1 LKTRCVLG
9 QAEEYLR
16 GLAQAGRRNMERM
29 AEVVPG
35 TNYQRLQNFATN
47 SPWSERAVM
56 GQVAEEADQL
66 LGGEPDSSLLIDESG
81 FAKKGEDSVGVARQ
95 WCGRLGKVD
104 NCQVGVFG
112 VLSNGARYALIDARL
127 YLPKE
132 WISDPARCES
142 AGIPA
147 AEVVARSKS
156 EHALAIVA
164 QARAQGVRFNW
175 VGVDAG
181 YGKEPAF
188 LRALDAAGEIFVADV
203 HKSQVIYLA
212 DPQPCVP
219 EPKDGRGRPSQRL
232 QAQTPGIRVDA
243 WLAQQPAE
251 AWQRL
256 TLRDSTRGELRVEA
270 LSQRVWLWDGE
281 ETAAHCWHLIVRRE
295 IGSRDTI
302 KFTLSNAPAETSLE
316 RLAQMQGQR
325 YWVERSFQDAKSD
338 CGMADYQVRKWTGW
352 HHHMAMVMIAMLFMA
367 EERTAQK
374 DSVPLLSC
382 ADIIALL
389 KHFLPQ
395 AAVTREEVIEQMH
408 VRHDQRAASIESAY
422 RVQQRKRE

>member
-1 LKTRCVLG
+1 
-9 QAEEYLR
+9 
-16 GLAQAGRRNMERM
+16 M

-112 VLSNGARYALIDARL
+112 VLCNGARYALIDARL

-203 HKSQVIYLA
+203 HKLPTGLRPTPLHETIGAGLRRCILETPSAARSSLFGATEPVQKL
-212 DPQPCVP
+212 DP
-219 EPKDGRGRPSQRL
+219 GRLDHPHWCQGRQR
-232 QAQTPGIRVDA
+232 PGAR
-243 WLAQQPAE
+243 
-251 AWQRL
+251 
-256 TLRDSTRGELRVEA
+256 
-270 LSQRVWLWDGE
+270 
-281 ETAAHCWHLIVRRE
+281 
-295 IGSRDTI
+295 
-302 KFTLSNAPAETSLE
+302 FLE
-316 RLAQMQGQR
+316 
-325 YWVERSFQDAKSD
+325 
-338 CGMADYQVRKWTGW
+338 
-352 HHHMAMVMIAMLFMA
+352 
-367 EERTAQK
+367 
-374 DSVPLLSC
+374 
-382 ADIIALL
+382 
-389 KHFLPQ
+389 FL
-395 AAVTREEVIEQMH
+395 
-408 VRHDQRAASIESAY
+408 
-422 RVQQRKRE
+422 

>member
-1 LKTRCVLG
+1 
-9 QAEEYLR
+9 
-16 GLAQAGRRNMERM
+16 MERM

-35 TNYQRLQNFATN
+35 TNYQRLQNFVTN
-47 SPWSERAVM
+47 SPWDDRAVM
-56 GQVAEEADQL
+56 RQVAEEADRL
-66 LGGEPDSSLLIDESG
+66 LGGEPDSCLLIDESG
-81 FAKKGEDSVGVARQ
+81 FVKKGKDSAGVARQ

-112 VLSNGARYALIDARL
+112 VLSNGPRYALIDVRL

-132 WISDPARCES
+132 WVSDPARCER
-142 AGIPA
+142 AAIPA

-164 QARAQGVRFNW
+164 QARAQGIRFHW
-175 VGVDAG
+175 VGLDAG

-203 HKSQVIYLA
+203 HKSQMIYVA
-212 DPQPCVP
+212 DPEPRVP
-219 EPKDGRGRPSQRL
+219 EPNERGRPSQRL

-270 LSQRVWLWDGE
+270 LSRRVWLWDGE
-281 ETAAHCWHLIVRRE
+281 ETAPHCWHLTVRRE

-302 KFTLSNAPAETSLE
+302 KFALSNAPAETSLQ
-316 RLAQMQGQR
+316 RLAQMEGQR

-338 CGMADYQVRKWTGW
+338 CGMAEYQVRKWSGW

-367 EERTAQK
+367 QERAAQK
-374 DSVPLLSC
+374 DRAPLLSC

-395 AAVTREEVIEQMH
+395 AAVTREEVIEQMR
-408 VRHDQRAASIESAY
+408 VRHHQRSASIQSAY
-422 RVQQRKRE
+422 RVQQRRRE

>member
-29 AEVVPG
+29 AEVVPD
-35 TNYQRLQNFATN
+35 TDYQRLQNFATN
-47 SPWSERAVM
+47 SPWDHRAVM
-56 GQVAEEADQL
+56 RQVAGEADQL

-81 FAKKGEDSVGVARQ
+81 FAKKGKDSAGVARQ

-112 VLSNGARYALIDARL
+112 VLSNGARYALIDVRL

-132 WISDPARCES
+132 WIGDPARCER

-164 QARAQGVRFNW
+164 QARAQGTRFNW

-188 LRALDAAGEIFVADV
+188 LRALNAAGEIFVADV
-203 HKSQVIYLA
+203 PKSQVIHLA
-212 DPQPCVP
+212 DPQPRVA
-219 EPKDGRGRPSQRL
+219 EPKDGRGRPAQRL
-232 QAQTPGIRVDA
+232 QAQTAGIRVDA

-256 TLRDSTRGELRVEA
+256 TLRDSTRGHLRVEA

-295 IGSRDTI
+295 IGARDTI
-302 KFTLSNAPAETSLE
+302 KFTLSNATAETSLE

-325 YWVERSFQDAKSD
+325 FWVERSFQDAKS
-338 CGMADYQVRKWTGW
+338 GNRPV
-352 HHHMAMVMIAMLFMA
+352 
-367 EERTAQK
+367 
-374 DSVPLLSC
+374 
-382 ADIIALL
+382 
-389 KHFLPQ
+389 
-395 AAVTREEVIEQMH
+395 
-408 VRHDQRAASIESAY
+408 RAALRACG
-422 RVQQRKRE
+422 

>member
-35 TNYQRLQNFATN
+35 TDYQRLQNFVTN
-47 SPWSERAVM
+47 SPWDHRAVM
-56 GQVAEEADQL
+56 RQVAEEADQL
-66 LGGEPDSSLLIDESG
+66 LGGEPDSCLLIDESS
-81 FAKKGEDSVGVARQ
+81 FVKKGQDSAGVARQ

-112 VLSNGARYALIDARL
+112 VLSDGARYALIDVRL

-132 WISDPARCES
+132 WVGDLARCKR
-142 AGIPA
+142 AAIPV

-164 QARAQGVRFNW
+164 QARAQGIRFHW

-188 LRALDAAGEIFVADV
+188 LRALDAAGEIFVAGV
-203 HKSQVIYLA
+203 HKSQVVYLA
-212 DPQPCVP
+212 DPEPRVP
-219 EPKDGRGRPSQRL
+219 GPKDGRGRPSQQL
-232 QAQTPGIRVDA
+232 QAQTTGIRVDA
-243 WLAQQPAE
+243 WLAEQPAE
-251 AWQRL
+251 AWQRVP
-256 TLRDSTRGELRVEA
+256 LRDSTRGELRVEA
-270 LSQRVWLWDGE
+270 LSRRVWLWDGE
-281 ETAAHCWHLIVRRE
+281 ETSPHCWHLIVRRE

-302 KFTLSNAPAETSLE
+302 KFALSNAPAETPLQ
-316 RLAQMQGQR
+316 RLAQMEGQR

-338 CGMADYQVRKWTGW
+338 CGMADYQVRKWSGW

-367 EERTAQK
+367 QERAAQK

-382 ADIIALL
+382 ADIIVLL
-389 KHFLPQ
+389 KHFLPR
-395 AAVTREEVIEQMH
+395 ADVTREEVIEQMRI
-408 VRHDQRAASIESAY
+408 RHHQRSASIKSAY
-422 RVQQRKRE
+422 RAQERRRE

>member
-35 TNYQRLQNFATN
+35 TDYQRLQNFATN

-56 GQVAEEADQL
+56 RQVAEEADRL

-81 FAKKGEDSVGVARQ
+81 FVKKGKDSAGVARQ

-112 VLSNGARYALIDARL
+112 VLSNGARYALIDVRL

-132 WISDPARCES
+132 WIGDPARCER

-188 LRALDAAGEIFVADV
+188 LRALNAAGEIFVADV

-212 DPQPCVP
+212 DPQPRVP
-219 EPKDGRGRPSQRL
+219 EPKDGRGRPTQRL
-232 QAQTPGIRVDA
+232 QAQTTGIRVDA
-243 WLAQQPAE
+243 WLARQPAE

-367 EERTAQK
+367 EERAAQK

-395 AAVTREEVIEQMH
+395 AAVTREEIIEQMH

>member
-35 TNYQRLQNFATN
+35 TDYQRLQNFATN
-47 SPWSERAVM
+47 SPWDHRAVM
-56 GQVAEEADQL
+56 RQVAEEADGL

-81 FAKKGEDSVGVARQ
+81 FVKKGKDSAGVARQ

-112 VLSNGARYALIDARL
+112 VLSNGARYALIDVRL

-132 WISDPARCES
+132 WIGDPARCER
-142 AGIPA
+142 AAIPA

-164 QARAQGVRFNW
+164 QARAQGIRFNW

-203 HKSQVIYLA
+203 HKSQVIYVA
-212 DPQPCVP
+212 DPWPRVP
-219 EPKDGRGRPSQRL
+219 EPKDGRGRPTQRL
-232 QAQTPGIRVDA
+232 QAQTAGIRVDA

-408 VRHDQRAASIESAY
+408 VRHDQRAASIVSAY